1 MGRFYLVVGS
11 DSLGENNFDTPYV
24 SLYKVVDEDYITIEG
39 LLNFESANM
48 RLFNII
54 GQEVLSKGLLT
65 GQVLQTVST
74 AGLETGLY
82 ILKLKVDDK
91 TITKKIILN

>member
-1 MGRFYLVVGS
+1 MVVGS
-11 DSLGENNFDTPYV
+11 NSLGQNSFDTSYV
-24 SLYKVVDEDYITIEG
+24 SLYKVLDEDYITIEG

-54 GQEVLSKGLLT
+54 GQEVLTKGLMT

-82 ILKLKVDDK
+82 IVKLKVDDK